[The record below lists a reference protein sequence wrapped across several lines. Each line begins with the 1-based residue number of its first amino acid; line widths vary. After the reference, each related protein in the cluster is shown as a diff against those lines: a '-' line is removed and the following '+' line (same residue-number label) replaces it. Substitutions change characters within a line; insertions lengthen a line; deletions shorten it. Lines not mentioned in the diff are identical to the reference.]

1 MAFASGPVSFQ
12 RFAIDG
18 RFPSDLTDEL
28 LAAVRHKAFG
38 RQPPGPDDTQ
48 VGWVGPRHVLET
60 DIEPEHIHFGRFVH
74 LAMRVDRLR
83 PPAAVMRAYVHEEEA
98 AMLAAGGREYLH
110 RKERRRAREAAR
122 ERAEQ
127 EARSGA
133 FRRMSMAPVLIDLE
147 RRTVYLGGLGVALGD
162 RLAQL
167 FRDTFAAALEPLDVE
182 RVARRLLG
190 PTGDEGRLD
199 ALRPMRLVPP
209 PDGYTE
215 DEGGADFAAELG
227 WLGKEMLSWLWH
239 QGDVRDAGLRLRSGD
254 EITVMIDRTLRLRC
268 DYGLTGTDVITAD
281 GPTLLPEAKA
291 ALRIGKQPTRAGL
304 IVGSPLGE
312 FRLSLDALRLGV
324 SGLVVPEDDSQQDAR
339 ARIEQ
344 RFELIADAATLLE
357 AIFELFLRRRIS
369 AEWEAEQRAM
379 SAWAQGLRVAVR
391 AGA

>member
-1 MAFASGPVSFQ
+1 
-12 RFAIDG
+12 
-18 RFPSDLTDEL
+18 
-28 LAAVRHKAFG
+28 
-38 RQPPGPDDTQ
+38 
-48 VGWVGPRHVLET
+48 
-60 DIEPEHIHFGRFVH
+60 FGRFVH

-209 PDGYTE
+209 PDGHTAE
-215 DEGGADFAAELG
+215 EGRADFAAEPG
-227 WLGKEMLSWLWH
+227 GRGQEMPGRLWA
-239 QGDVRDAGLRLRSGD
+239 QGAVR
-254 EITVMIDRTLRLRC
+254 
-268 DYGLTGTDVITAD
+268 
-281 GPTLLPEAKA
+281 
-291 ALRIGKQPTRAGL
+291 
-304 IVGSPLGE
+304 
-312 FRLSLDALRLGV
+312 
-324 SGLVVPEDDSQQDAR
+324 DAR
-339 ARIEQ
+339 AR
-344 RFELIADAATLLE
+344 
-357 AIFELFLRRRIS
+357 RRR
-369 AEWEAEQRAM
+369 
-379 SAWAQGLRVAVR
+379 GD
-391 AGA
+391 